1 MFSPAVKWNS
11 GQFRADDGNFS
22 FFWCAFTTKGQG
34 QIDSTFVIPYSKAS
48 DECALFPFISLCG
61 ESDDFD
67 IRKDIQSY
75 SPEIFSE

>member
-11 GQFRADDGNFS
+11 GQFRTDVGNFS
-22 FFWCAFTTKGQG
+22 FLCAFTTKGQG
-34 QIDSTFVIPYSKAS
+34 QIDSTFVIHYTKAC

-67 IRKDIQSY
+67 IKKDVQGY
-75 SPEIFSE
+75 SAEIFSE

>member
-11 GQFRADDGNFS
+11 GQFQTDVGNFS

-34 QIDSTFVIPYSKAS
+34 QIDSTFVIHYTKAS
-48 DECALFPFISLCG
+48 DECVSFPFISLCG

-67 IRKDIQSY
+67 IKKDVQVY
-75 SPEIFSE
+75 SAEVFSE